1 MLSFFICCFCC
12 RRYRNKKGSRRVI
25 AASFFCK
32 SLINR
37 GEDYGSFW
45 GRLMNGY
52 PVIYTLKV
60 LANLYFENFSAS
72 KSDKSP
78 KILPYSSII
87 ILPSRQS
94 NLLCAI
100 LRNNVFVV
108 DSYCQIL
115 SHNWIVFCV
124 FVLTKVQ
131 DYFERFGKTYVK
143 KCYFD

>member
-1 MLSFFICCFCC
+1 MYKRKIEETL
-12 RRYRNKKGSRRVI
+12 RRWKEKDAFLYVVFVEGGIEIKKEVAIRI

-37 GEDYGSFW
+37 GEDYGLFL

-94 NLLCAI
+94 NFFRAI

-115 SHNWIVFCV
+115 SHS
-124 FVLTKVQ
+124 
-131 DYFERFGKTYVK
+131 
-143 KCYFD
+143 